1 MMSAV
6 RRSFAGLFFGAA
18 FVCACLALSGFLL
31 NRTIFTPA
39 NSRDA
44 APSVMADTT
53 IRDEIVREIAVK
65 TAPGL
70 GRDPTDTLRQV
81 TSVKDGARLFGD
93 ALADAHAY
101 LIGDSDSPAI
111 ITPAQLVT
119 IVRDERAADLQ
130 PVVLDDL
137 RKITALSVGKDI
149 VGWMVPLSLIGVVV
163 FLILCFLAH
172 PERAALVRTLGLGL
186 IVLAALVGLFGYVVP
201 KFLPTALSDS
211 VWARIPT
218 RLADDGAVTTVI
230 SALVLA
236 ILGLARFASSARMG
250 RSRRWST
257 PVSTYRYREE
267 RRWS

>member
-1 MMSAV
+1 V

-31 NRTIFTPA
+31 NRTVFTPA
-39 NSRDA
+39 NTRDA
-44 APSVMADTT
+44 AAAVMADDT
-53 IRDEIVREIAVK
+53 IRDEIVAEIAAK
-65 TAPGL
+65 TTAQL

-81 TSVKDGARLFGD
+81 TSVKAGAELFAG

-101 LIGDSDSPAI
+101 LIGDSEAPAI

-119 IVRDERAADLQ
+119 IVRDERAASLQ

-137 RKITALSVGKDI
+137 RKVTALAVGKDI
-149 VGWMVPLSLIGVVV
+149 VGWLVPLSLIGIVV
-163 FLILCFLAH
+163 FLVLCFLAH

-186 IVLAALVGLFGYVVP
+186 IVLAALVALFGYVVP

-211 VWARIPT
+211 VWARIPSQ
-218 RLADDGAVTTVI
+218 LADDGAVGIVI
-230 SALVLA
+230 AALVLA
-236 ILGLARFASSARMG
+236 GAGLALFASSAKMG

-257 PVSTYRYREE
+257 PISTYRYREE